1 MVLCSMH
8 GGPESRPWCSISLL
22 FSALTTLVS
31 WRYHFAV
38 SHYGRFILEQVLP
51 ASGIKERTRDP
62 RKQQSI
68 YDDPTLADLGSPYY
82 PQNAQRYLPET
93 DWVNPVGSDYL
104 GVWHYTREIVHGDD
118 PYKNPGMLIYNRSS
132 VDARTIK
139 RPERS
144 RAKYLGCLSY
154 LPTGPFLVMP
164 FYKENYFLSLLI
176 YLASLMAFVVLLG
189 ALLVRR
195 SKGIPRAGIPAPGN
209 LVSHLLSSGYPCRP
223 R

>member
-1 MVLCSMH
+1 MEASSDRDLEAPQPANRSSNDGPLFNARGTGVQTLVLYL
-8 GGPESRPWCSISLL
+8 IA

-132 VDARTIK
+132 VDARTINN
-139 RPERS
+139 PS
-144 RAKYLGCLSY
+144 
-154 LPTGPFLVMP
+154 
-164 FYKENYFLSLLI
+164 
-176 YLASLMAFVVLLG
+176 
-189 ALLVRR
+189 
-195 SKGIPRAGIPAPGN
+195 APGSIS
-209 LVSHLLSSGYPCRP
+209 VA
-223 R
+223 